1 MELLW
6 ILLSHVFLLLCLS
19 VLIVLESWSWG
30 TLTLSWGKERLIL
43 DGKTLGSVWCSGF
56 TSHNPM
62 EKWSHCRLL
71 QFQWSAVGFVHTQ
84 KKNIFGGGVKKICV
98 CVCIYIYC
106 MYFYCILYVL
116 ILYYITYNIYR
127 NICILLSNVNYFL
140 ICILYIC
147 GETAQRSAHELPQ
160 VEKASISSCPV
171 SGGEEMVITGSN
183 FFPESKVIFLEKGP
197 GKNQWGSSAI
207 LDGSFFSPYIGSLE
221 HLFNHFCLIFC
232 HIYHIISFISLGPI
246 LPTYFSHFIHN
257 LNQINISYPFINLA
271 SSYALSYSQQVI
283 ISKLT
288 PLGWY

>member
-1 MELLW
+1 MDTPFSCVSPAVFVSIDCAGILKLRNSDIELRKGETD
-6 ILLSHVFLLLCLS
+6 IGRKNTRVRVVFR
-19 VLIVLESWSWG
+19 VHIPQPN
-30 TLTLSWGKERLIL
+30 GKVVSLQAASIPVE
-43 DGKTLGSVWCSGF
+43 C
-56 TSHNPM
+56 
-62 EKWSHCRLL
+62 CR
-71 QFQWSAVGFVHTQ
+71 FCTHTE
-84 KKNIFGGGVKKICV
+84 GGVKKNMCLCV
-98 CVCIYIYC
+98 YIYIYC

-288 PLGWY
+288 PFRVILDPST